1 MKKLY
6 FIACLFL
13 TGCSTYGVLSP
24 IESDGQKIVIE
35 DGHEVLYSLK
45 SNLVAIALPS
55 TFESNSRVRAY
66 VQVGNG
72 TKQDFVFSPSD
83 ISFTDAVG
91 SDRESIHHV
100 YTYEELLEEEQR
112 RQMWQAVALAF
123 SAAGN
128 AMAASSAGYS
138 HTSGFYSGNYSGNI
152 YGGYG
157 NQIGSYNGMTSGS
170 FSATTYDP
178 AKARMAQDLA
188 EIKNN
193 QMMANVM
200 QNSEAAMQS
209 LARSILK
216 RNTVL
221 PGGICG
227 GQIEFDGPIV
237 SDSPTEV
244 EFQITAGEERHL
256 FRYSVRKVDR

>member
-6 FIACLFL
+6 CLACLFL

-24 IESDGQKIVIE
+24 IEGHGQKIVIE

-55 TFESNSRVRAY
+55 TVESDTRVRAY

-72 TKQDFVFSPSD
+72 TKYDFEFSPSD
-83 ISFTDAVG
+83 VSFTDAVG
-91 SDRESIHHV
+91 TEKESIHHV
-100 YTYEELLEEEQR
+100 YTYEELLAEEQT
-112 RQMWQAVALAF
+112 RQMWQMVALAF

-128 AMAASSAGYS
+128 AMAASNAGYS
-138 HTSGFYSGNYSGNI
+138 YSNGYYSGNYSGNI

-157 NQIGSYNGMTSGS
+157 NHIGGYDGMMSGTYS
-170 FSATTYDP
+170 SVTYDP
-178 AKARMAQDLA
+178 AKAQMARDLA
-188 EIKNN
+188 EIKTN
-193 QMMANVM
+193 QMMASVM
-200 QNSEAAMQS
+200 QNSQDAMQS

-227 GQIEFDGPIV
+227 GQVEFDGPV
-237 SDSPTEV
+237 VFDTPTEI
-244 EFQITAGEERHL
+244 EFQVTTGEERHV
-256 FRYSVRKVDR
+256 FKYSLRKVE